1 MSLRTVA
8 RKYALDTHRTKWAWG
23 ATAVFVVVFGFLG
36 WSAAFDWEGN
46 VQPLATG
53 GLQMAAAILIPLV
66 TLALGH
72 GAVAGGRE
80 SGSLRVLLASPH
92 SRREVV
98 AGAFIGRF
106 GAVLVAVVG
115 GLLAAPLTY
124 TLRASQLPGTD
135 YLVLAGFALLWTV
148 FCSSLAVGVSALF
161 STGRRAIAGT
171 LGTYIAFLFLWD
183 WLPNQ
188 IVRRVYPSDQQY
200 PPPEWVQVWN
210 KLDPISGYTDATSLL
225 LYRPDE
231 ALAVYETMPFLAAV
245 VAAWAVLPMG
255 LALWRFPNVD
265 L

>member
-1 MSLRTVA
+1 
-8 RKYALDTHRTKWAWG
+8 
-23 ATAVFVVVFGFLG
+23 
-36 WSAAFDWEGN
+36 
-46 VQPLATG
+46 
-53 GLQMAAAILIPLV
+53 
-66 TLALGH
+66 
-72 GAVAGGRE
+72 
-80 SGSLRVLLASPH
+80 
-92 SRREVV
+92 
-98 AGAFIGRF
+98 
-106 GAVLVAVVG
+106 VVG

-255 LALWRFPNVD
+255 VALWRFPNVD

>member
-8 RKYALDTHRTKWAWG
+8 RKYALDTHRTKWAW
-23 ATAVFVVVFGFLG
+23 AAMAVFVAVFGFLG
-36 WSAAFDWEGN
+36 WSSAISWDGR
-46 VQPLATG
+46 VQPLRSS
-53 GLQMAAAILIPLV
+53 GLQMAAAVLIPLV
-66 TLALGH
+66 TVALGH

-98 AGAFIGRF
+98 AGAFLGRF
-106 GAVLVAVVG
+106 GAVLAAVVA

-124 TLRASQLPGTD
+124 TLRAGQLPGTE
-135 YLVLAGFALLWTV
+135 YLVLAGFVLLWTV
-148 FCSSLAVGVSALF
+148 FCSSLALGVSALF

-171 LGTYIAFLFLWD
+171 LGTYLLFLFVWN

-188 IVRRVYPSDQQY
+188 IVRRFYPSDQQY

-210 KLDPISGYTDATSLL
+210 KLDPISGYIDATSLL
-225 LYRPDE
+225 FYTPDE
-231 ALAVYETMPFLAAV
+231 TLAVYEGMPFLAAV